1 MLDVPYQSAYKTI
14 SGAIFEFG
22 FSDAILQMWAA
33 FCDELMNGENMQ
45 QSFPCATPEEAA
57 QSHRL
62 FTAGLASQ
70 RTGETVPVAAE

>member
-70 RTGETVPVAAE
+70 RTGETVPVAGE